1 MPGCGTSRFSRRPA
15 SRKITVTRLRAQ
27 NTTLKTACRYLLRF
41 ACKKFPNF
49 IPGAE
54 FAPTSTPRRGR
65 ERLSRGR
72 NRKTGVSSTGPPIR
86 EVVRAKTAELFDR
99 KGGNF
104 DRPRTA
110 TPPRTTTWR
119 VPISRRGPDFA
130 PPCTR
135 RRHPEGP
142 GRPAVR
148 ETRVRTPT
156 LPSFGSVGRATAEI
170 RSDTFGKN
178 ADFRAKPSREP
189 TLRPRRPRTDVL
201 AAAAATPIESRAS
214 RLPGF
219 ARSRLGNAP
228 FRNRATAKVVLDA
241 FFRAASRFLF
251 SCGRTTPPTT
261 SSVLT
266 FSIGRNTALS
276 EKNTPPRGRSGFEA
290 RHRHFPCF
298 ERRGVGENHGDALPR
313 AESESRNRVSISAP
327 VRPQKIPKV
336 RFRRPT
342 LRRPLP
348 HVAAPTASREVA
360 IERRASRLRGRRVA
374 RS

>member
-214 RLPGF
+214 RLRGF
-219 ARSRLGNAP
+219 ARSRSGKAP
-228 FRNRATAKVVLDA
+228 FRNRATAKVVLGA
-241 FFRAASRFLF
+241 FFRAPPRFLF
-251 SCGRTTPPTT
+251 SCGRTTPPTV
-261 SSVLT
+261 SGALT
-266 FSIGRNTALS
+266 FSIRRKTARS
-276 EKNTPPRGRSGFEA
+276 RKNPRVRRRSGFEA
-290 RHRHFPCF
+290 RTRRRACFP
-298 ERRGVGENHGDALPR
+298 RPSARKNRGDAP
-313 AESESRNRVSISAP
+313 SRPEFEAANRVSISLP
-327 VRPQKIPKV
+327 VLPQKIPKLDDPH
-336 RFRRPT
+336 PT
-342 LRRPLP
+342 YASSNTFEPARAMFSHGFYFL
-348 HVAAPTASREVA
+348 AA
-360 IERRASRLRGRRVA
+360 ERRVGRLRA
-374 RS
+374 S